1 MRSCFY
7 PYRRALFTALSTITY
22 NGVAVPVHQFPPEGA
37 ATPYILIADM
47 DSFPLEDKDVFT
59 QQVTT
64 EIHVVTEFVGDYG
77 GSIAAD
83 TILDSIMNLLVTK
96 GVTTPDRAKLLT
108 ISGFIQSTC
117 TMQDQ
122 RYMNDFYGKK
132 KTVRAVLLINSII
145 DES

>member
-22 NGVAVPVHQFPPEGA
+22 GGVAVPVYQFPPMDA
-37 ATPYILIADM
+37 ATPYILLADM
-47 DSFPLEDKDVFT
+47 DSFPLDDKDVFT

-64 EIHVVTEFVGDYG
+64 EIHVVTEFTGDYG
-77 GSIAAD
+77 GSIMAD
-83 TILDSIMNLLVTK
+83 TILDSIMNLLITK

-122 RYMNDFYGKK
+122 RYINEFDGKK